1 MRKYVK
7 LGTIMLLGILLCGLL
22 CACGKEEADKV
33 GDVSSK
39 ASESSSEDMNSSGME
54 TKGNYDVFECIQ
66 KINPDNTLAEI
77 NEIIGFEGEDISS
90 KGDGK
95 VYYWQLTEDT
105 GVQVQFFDSGNAEIG
120 IDFKNKSIANAKNDF
135 SKFSEIKEKLDAGE
149 KLTYDEFVKI
159 IGGVEGVLEK
169 KSTTTNGYTWVDKN
183 GGYLIAQ
190 FDAETMECKI
200 ASGMF

>member
-1 MRKYVK
+1 MKNNVK
-7 LGTIMLLGILLCGLL
+7 IGIIMLLGILLGCSL
-22 CACGKEEADKV
+22 CACGKDETDI
-33 GDVSSK
+33 
-39 ASESSSEDMNSSGME
+39 ASDDSPEVTDSTENE
-54 TKGNYDVFECIQ
+54 VKGNYDVFECIQ

-77 NEIIGFEGEDISS
+77 TEIIGFEGEDISS

-105 GVQVQFFDSGNAEIG
+105 GVRVQFFDSGNAEID
-120 IDFKNKSIANAKNDF
+120 IDFKNKSIADAKNDF

-149 KLTYDEFVKI
+149 ALTYDEFVEI

-169 KSTTTNGYTWVDKN
+169 KTTTSYSYTWVDEN

-190 FDAETMECKI
+190 FDAETMECKS